1 MPGRTGT
8 LRGPGRY
15 PPGHALARSERN
27 RKTMGHRRH
36 ARLEGRAQR
45 LDNAMLRGT
54 AVLRLAGIARL
65 QNARARTAVQIPQ
78 LHALPRL
85 RRPPA
90 HARRPAIAPG
100 PRPGTAA

>member
-45 LDNAMLRGT
+45 LDNAMVRGT

-65 QNARARTAVQIPQ
+65 QNARASTSVQDRTSVVWGKSGSV
-78 LHALPRL
+78 RL
-85 RRPPA
+85 VLGCCRF
-90 HARRPAIAPG
+90 G
-100 PRPGTAA
+100 KKKN